1 MTDTEVAIM
10 ASIAAENVLRG
21 ATLTPSDVEV
31 MLAYVNKANSLSANQ
46 KRVWK
51 AVLESHERLRT
62 ERIINHYGL

>member
-10 ASIAAENVLRG
+10 ASIAAENVIKG

-31 MLAYVNKANSLSANQ
+31 MLAYVTRTQSLTANQ

-51 AVLESHERLRT
+51 AVLESHERLRV
-62 ERIINHYGL
+62 EKLLVRIV